1 MGTTLQKKLKEEGTK
16 SPRYRQKQKSL
27 PKITIKQL
35 QRTKNKE
42 PKNQQSNSTFPA
54 QCQYQKIQPTHHTKT
69 QFYPSCRSTYTYT
82 YMYMYMYI
90 VYTVQYI
97 YLRIHRMY
105 VCTYVCACTT
115 VQHVH
120 VHTHNI
126 HTCTEMYRQMYT
138 YIL

>member
-35 QRTKNKE
+35 QRT
-42 PKNQQSNSTFPA
+42 KNQQSNSTFPA

-90 VYTVQYI
+90 QCSIYI
-97 YLRIHRMY
+97 YAYIA
-105 VCTYVCACTT
+105 CTYVH
-115 VQHVH
+115 VQLYNTYMYNIHTYTQYTYITYVH
-120 VHTHNI
+120 VHFI
-126 HTCTEMYRQMYT
+126 P
-138 YIL
+138 IAP